1 MKKEKNRKDVKEYIV
16 VKKTKE
22 KDGTEHLFL
31 KNKENDDP
39 EQWIRCSEE
48 IFSKKKRDSLVSG
61 NLLQLALA

>member
-48 IFSKKKRDSLVSG
+48 ILEKKRGSLVSG